1 MALGTDE
8 SYLRDDSDVS
18 LPGPCSDLDFR
29 LPCWIF
35 GRGMRR
41 TRADDEGGCAYLTCV
56 AASCGHEEGVPGKRC
71 TCGAEEFGDADCES
85 WARVGSGLACS
96 SVKTASS
103 CSVPAILVGDVRFL
117 FVRRA
122 AGLVADGCA
131 DAKEGVGTAMR
142 CSAGE
147 RQDEWGASANENVGR
162 TWLERPGPG
171 LLLCN
176 PPGLCPRHGPR
187 SLLLFVRAP
196 LHQPLV
202 HRCLH
207 TRNRTDRRVLGRG
220 GRDWN
225 EFFFPI
231 LVSDRHA
238 LARLAPRL
246 PSRCR
251 TDTRR
256 GKGRQ

>member
-1 MALGTDE
+1 MLVYVQYASVAGLWSEGLSTTRMRVIMALGTDE

-41 TRADDEGGCAYLTCV
+41 TRADDEGGRAYLICV

-122 AGLVADGCA
+122 AGLGA
-131 DAKEGVGTAMR
+131 DAGRR
-142 CSAGE
+142 CE
-147 RQDEWGASANENVGR
+147 RGGR
-162 TWLERPGPG
+162 HCYE
-171 LLLCN
+171 
-176 PPGLCPRHGPR
+176 
-187 SLLLFVRAP
+187 
-196 LHQPLV
+196 
-202 HRCLH
+202 
-207 TRNRTDRRVLGRG
+207 VLGRG
-220 GRDWN
+220 AAGRVGCFG
-225 EFFFPI
+225 E
-231 LVSDRHA
+231 
-238 LARLAPRL
+238 
-246 PSRCR
+246 
-251 TDTRR
+251 
-256 GKGRQ
+256 

>member
-1 MALGTDE
+1 MRIA
-8 SYLRDDSDVS
+8 RA
-18 LPGPCSDLDFR
+18 
-29 LPCWIF
+29 
-35 GRGMRR
+35 GRGLAVGWHAPASRLLPRVLFPLFLSVMCASFLFDGLLDWAR
-41 TRADDEGGCAYLTCV
+41 TR
-56 AASCGHEEGVPGKRC
+56 GV
-71 TCGAEEFGDADCES
+71 
-85 WARVGSGLACS
+85 
-96 SVKTASS
+96 
-103 CSVPAILVGDVRFL
+103 
-117 FVRRA
+117 
-122 AGLVADGCA
+122 

-147 RQDEWGASANENVGR
+147 RQDEWGASANENVER
-162 TWLERPGPG
+162 TWLERRGPG
-171 LLLCN
+171 LLLLCN
-176 PPGLCPRHGPR
+176 PPSLCPRHGPR

-256 GKGRQ
+256 GRGRQ

>member
-8 SYLRDDSDVS
+8 SYLRDDSDVR
-18 LPGPCSDLDFR
+18 LPGPCSDLDFQ
-29 LPCWIF
+29 
-35 GRGMRR
+35 
-41 TRADDEGGCAYLTCV
+41 LTCV

-147 RQDEWGASANENVGR
+147 RQDEWGASANENVER
-162 TWLERPGPG
+162 TWLERRGPG
-171 LLLCN
+171 LLLLCN
-176 PPGLCPRHGPR
+176 PPSLCPRHGPR

-196 LHQPLV
+196 LH
-202 HRCLH
+202 
-207 TRNRTDRRVLGRG
+207 
-220 GRDWN
+220 
-225 EFFFPI
+225 
-231 LVSDRHA
+231 
-238 LARLAPRL
+238 
-246 PSRCR
+246 
-251 TDTRR
+251 
-256 GKGRQ
+256 